1 MSLAFAHLRASAAS
15 LPPRMAVV
23 LHRSDVFAIAK
34 TRHQQIYSGCIFVD
48 GVSAPHMCKSSL
60 FSNYLFYMIF
70 FLLRRTGGGWII
82 IYSFRNVFSTATDG
96 GGSIQ
101 KHVLLFAKRAIKP
114 VQGRT
119 GLILPLFP
127 LVSFCRCCSAP
138 AVFFL
143 STDTDVGGSK
153 QKRVLLSKTCY
164 QTCTRMYRFD
174 NRSQKPHLHY
184 TRGKKDFCFNRC
196 PGVKIYSLC

>member
-1 MSLAFAHLRASAAS
+1 
-15 LPPRMAVV
+15 MA
-23 LHRSDVFAIAK
+23 DC
-34 TRHQQIYSGCIFVD
+34 CI
-48 GVSAPHMCKSSL
+48 L
-60 FSNYLFYMIF
+60 FSITIKKQNP
-70 FLLRRTGGGWII
+70 
-82 IYSFRNVFSTATDG
+82 AKDG
-96 GGSIQ
+96 GGSTQ
-101 KHVLLFAKRAIKP
+101 YPVLHSAKRAIKP

-127 LVSFCRCCSAP
+127 LVSFCRCCFLP

-174 NRSQKPHLHY
+174 NRFQKPQMLFDRPRTEIFKNVLPCTFLNY
-184 TRGKKDFCFNRC
+184 EFFSGKTCFCLTPLTSCQYEFDIPSNSLSSAVQGCTMLDRGYRFNRC
-196 PGVKIYSLC
+196 P